1 MATQMVRGNGEEIS
15 SFWPNEWLLQKG
27 RENDQR
33 RRENEE
39 KVKER

>member
-1 MATQMVRGNGEEIS
+1 MATQKVRGKGEEIS
-15 SFWPNEWLLQKG
+15 SFLPNEWLLQKG
-27 RENDQR
+27 RESDLR